1 MDGPSVQWILLIC
14 LSLFLFLCNSVTVG
28 LAIIVTGV
36 SSQLPPP
43 STPESLPTLMELYI
57 LDKKTNSF
65 FMADR
70 IQLRTM
76 QTGIGA
82 YKLTPPF
89 LASVLFHNIT
99 SLQWSS
105 LRPWR
110 PKQYRRE
117 DALPNLLI
125 SLLFF
130 SMCIE
135 PRVINIYS
143 FLNFCTS
150 TNFGVNIM
158 SLKKVLWWHS
168 QPLKSFLHY
177 RKERR

>member
-1 MDGPSVQWILLIC
+1 ML
-14 LSLFLFLCNSVTVG
+14 
-28 LAIIVTGV
+28 VTGMFNFSEFKIFC
-36 SSQLPPP
+36 SSTWRY
-43 STPESLPTLMELYI
+43 SV

-150 TNFGVNIM
+150 TLQLLFFPFAKIYKCLQKKLSHLETLICPKVVKMSGLSLWLPCPQWLEICNFC
-158 SLKKVLWWHS
+158 LK
-168 QPLKSFLHY
+168 
-177 RKERR
+177 